1 MNIDVVSSAA
11 ADPPATPQAAA
22 PGGGG
27 AVFGQFLDASNSA
40 AAAPQP
46 NAAVRPIATTATGK
60 SSLANSPAAAKAG
73 GHGDRAAESGDQP
86 NLDSLVPCAGGL
98 VLPGP
103 AAFVPVIVPT
113 GTVAPPATSILA
125 TADKAQVGAAQIVA
139 GDTAAAASV
148 SSAIATGPKSPNAW
162 QAVVAAA
169 NLQTATPAATGQA
182 ASAQT
187 TPQGV
192 VNAPADLA
200 ISADPTLPPP
210 IAGAAKPSAALAAA
224 ANGPSAGTPNNRGA
238 VNAAAT
244 VSAQA
249 AALLGRVSVVGA
261 AQSPAATPTGAVGA
275 PLLANSANSVIA
287 ATVASDGTA
296 APIST
301 PQQATPLPPVSGNID
316 LSAKFSATAIPPH
329 GEVGSPVLAKAK
341 VEPRATAGAA
351 DAIVGKPP
359 VTATSVSVENAS
371 ATGTGKL
378 APDASLAA
386 ASTSGASAPS
396 DDETESVH
404 AADSTAI
411 ALQPRAELVGAA
423 GTPAAAAAAET
434 PVNPIAALH
443 SVAEQ
448 VAIGVKRG
456 VKAGNDQIQINLEP
470 ASLGKIAVRLD
481 FAQDGRVSATFSADR
496 ADTLTLL
503 NNDSRSLEQ
512 ALRDAG
518 LRADSGSLTF
528 NMSGGDT
535 GASARQFAQSAGYAA
550 SPAAMDDSEPSS
562 SFAAARA
569 ASSGLSHDGS
579 LDIHV

>member
-1 MNIDVVSSAA
+1 MLHGTLMAVPPSFSIAAATMAQASALRLETTTLAPACASVSAMARPMPRDDPVTIAVRPLRSNCFMSGSAIAACQRPSSTLHLSYAGRGSGGSMFLSSRREAPTGGKFCRRHSAEIASAPRASRADHARLGRISHCFKGLLIAFGSGPALASKDRHCKRSKAVMNIDVVSSAA

-210 IAGAAKPSAALAAA
+210 IAGAAKPSAALAAV

-359 VTATSVSVENAS
+359 V
-371 ATGTGKL
+371 
-378 APDASLAA
+378 
-386 ASTSGASAPS
+386 
-396 DDETESVH
+396 
-404 AADSTAI
+404 
-411 ALQPRAELVGAA
+411 
-423 GTPAAAAAAET
+423 
-434 PVNPIAALH
+434 
-443 SVAEQ
+443 
-448 VAIGVKRG
+448 
-456 VKAGNDQIQINLEP
+456 
-470 ASLGKIAVRLD
+470 
-481 FAQDGRVSATFSADR
+481 
-496 ADTLTLL
+496 
-503 NNDSRSLEQ
+503 
-512 ALRDAG
+512 
-518 LRADSGSLTF
+518 
-528 NMSGGDT
+528 
-535 GASARQFAQSAGYAA
+535 
-550 SPAAMDDSEPSS
+550 
-562 SFAAARA
+562 
-569 ASSGLSHDGS
+569 
-579 LDIHV
+579 